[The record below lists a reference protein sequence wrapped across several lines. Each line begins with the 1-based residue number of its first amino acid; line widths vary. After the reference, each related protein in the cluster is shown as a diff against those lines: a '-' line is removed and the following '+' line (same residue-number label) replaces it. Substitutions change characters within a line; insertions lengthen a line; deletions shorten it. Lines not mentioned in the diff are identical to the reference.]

1 MYRLSVTDE
10 SSGGS
15 ADVRAKAKASEMCLA
30 VGVRVRVVDEVK
42 KRYFEWSDQAKRA
55 GWTGRINTLCE
66 PPFEDHVYV
75 DFDLRPRQ
83 RRQRLREFMA
93 IRDLEVVPGDV
104 KVDGC

>member
-1 MYRLSVTDE
+1 VAEAQTFEPKQKHLKCALLLACGSE
-10 SSGGS
+10 SS
-15 ADVRAKAKASEMCLA
+15 MM
-30 VGVRVRVVDEVK
+30 K